1 MLFIDRSKGYKIIY
15 HEATNKDLIKLD
27 SWLQDNKLSL
37 NVAKTHSILLHTKQK
52 LRELENQQK
61 FLDLNILGN
70 ELQIFQDTKYL
81 GVQIDSSLDWK

>member
-1 MLFIDRSKGYKIIY
+1 MLFIGRSKGYKIIY
-15 HEATNKDLIKLD
+15 HEAINKDLKKLD

-37 NVAKTHSILLHTKQK
+37 NVAKTHSILLPTKQK